1 MQSTHVRSMCCCLT
15 IENEARRSD
24 TPSGG
29 VGTAL
34 LRIMGLRTL
43 RPNSAFQ
50 ALTRRDLESW
60 TLVKTAE
67 FCCDLPKMRVAAHCS
82 SISRTF
88 LELFVCPMQGVGTT
102 VAQRWSTCTFSGK
115 YGEMLDIS
123 GHDWILNNIEQYWT
137 CQISKLLR
145 CGTWPGTCRLQ
156 SRSFA
161 KSTETWNDAVTRCVW
176 CFDNLWQTFLVP
188 YFCHVAGRSDDNTK
202 NLVGR
207 LQIWIQFSENSHK
220 DRCDSVWGTQ
230 PSQQKLNFW
239 STYTNK
245 AHRVGWNGHVRA
257 GFGHSTI
264 PRNVFLS
271 SRFKLLAW
279 LTVSPVSLFYSTDMN
294 RLTIYKTY
302 NVYSIFED
310 NCT

>member
-67 FCCDLPKMRVAAHCS
+67 FCCCDLPKTCVAAHCS

-102 VAQRWSTCTFSGK
+102 VAQRSSTCTFSGK

-123 GHDWILNNIEQYWT
+123 GHIWTYLDMIEYWTILNMPDFKTLALWYLARNVQT
-137 CQISKLLR
+137 
-145 CGTWPGTCRLQ
+145 
-156 SRSFA
+156 A
-161 KSTETWNDAVTRCVW
+161 KSVICEVYRDLERRCHEV
-176 CFDNLWQTFLVP
+176 CLVLWQSLVNISCRVLLP
-188 YFCHVAGRSDDNTK
+188 RCWQERRQYEESGRAPIDLN
-202 NLVGR
+202 
-207 LQIWIQFSENSHK
+207 
-220 DRCDSVWGTQ
+220 
-230 PSQQKLNFW
+230 LNFRKL
-239 STYTNK
+239 SQRQMRQCVRHTAIATK
-245 AHRVGWNGHVRA
+245 TQLLVHV
-257 GFGHSTI
+257 H
-264 PRNVFLS
+264 
-271 SRFKLLAW
+271 K
-279 LTVSPVSLFYSTDMN
+279 
-294 RLTIYKTY
+294 
-302 NVYSIFED
+302 
-310 NCT
+310 